1 MKIVQITGKEKVEL
15 KEVPDPKAKGEFAV
29 VKILSSPM
37 CTEYKG
43 YRDGI
48 TSSSLG
54 HEAAG
59 EVVEIG
65 RDGPVKVG
73 DRVVVMPQ
81 RPCGRCPLCL
91 KGEYIHCQQ
100 CLNIEKETGYEHGD
114 GTYAQYILKQDWLLV
129 PIPEGVSC
137 DQASMACCG
146 LGPTFGAMQIM
157 NVDAF
162 DTVVITGMGPVGLGG
177 VINAVHRGARV
188 IAVSRNPYRAKLAKE
203 LGAEVVVNPEDK
215 DALKQLMDLTDGI
228 GFESGVECAGVPER
242 MRLLV
247 DGVKRKGQ
255 IAFVG
260 EAGDFTI
267 KVSDDMIRKGIAL
280 HGAWHYNLSDI
291 PRMMKIISDTLEK
304 LDKLITHTYPMTKVE
319 EAFNLQLEGKCGKI
333 LLHPWD

>member
-1 MKIVQITGKEKVEL
+1 MKVVQITGKEKVKL
-15 KEVPDPKAKGEFAV
+15 KDVPEPKARGEFAV
-29 VKILSSPM
+29 VKILSAPM

-43 YRDGI
+43 YRDGVV
-48 TSSSLG
+48 SSCLG

-81 RPCGRCPLCL
+81 RPCGRCPLCM

-100 CLNIEKETGYEHGD
+100 CLGIKQETGYEHGD

-129 PIPEGVSC
+129 PIPEGVSY

-157 NVDAF
+157 GVNAF
-162 DTVVITGMGPVGLGG
+162 DTVVLTGMGPVGLGG
-177 VINAVHRGARV
+177 VINAVYRGARV
-188 IAVSRNPYRAKLAKE
+188 IAVSRNPYRAKMAKE
-203 LGAEVVVNPEDK
+203 LGAEAVVNPEDD
-215 DALKQLMDLTDGI
+215 DALKQLMELTNGV
-228 GFESGVECAGVPER
+228 GFDKGVECAGVPER

-247 DGVKRKGQ
+247 DGAKRKGQ

-260 EAGDFTI
+260 ESDDFTI
-267 KVSDDMIRKGIAL
+267 KISDDMIRKGLAL
-280 HGAWHYNLSDI
+280 HGAWHYNLSDV
-291 PRMMKIISDTLEK
+291 PRMMRIICDTLEK

-319 EAFNLQLEGKCGKI
+319 QAFKLQIKGQCGKI
-333 LLHPWD
+333 VLHPWD